1 MTKISIIIPIHNG
14 EKYLEQCLNSVLS
27 QTLKALEIICVDD
40 GSMDHSAQIVQR
52 FMQKDERL
60 VFLQQ
65 ENKGAGAARNLALK
79 NAKGKYV
86 AFLDAD
92 DFYIDKDALAL
103 MYNLC
108 ETKNVAACASLRKY
122 IKVETEESDKLFY
135 KVNKNVVLN
144 YQDFQIDYNYQDF
157 LFLRSLL
164 EKNQIF
170 FPDYRRF
177 QDPPFLVKALYVA
190 ERFTIADTYLYGY
203 RVSDMLPRFQLESTC
218 DLLQGLI
225 DNLSFA
231 MEHNLDNLF
240 EKTRYRLEYEYAR
253 IILSYISSGTLYILE
268 LLVKANRMICEK
280 IADTGYMIR
289 PLRGLLFYTGEYE
302 EKLLQKLCKEKEIV
316 LYGAGWLGKIFLSY
330 LKKNHLTDN
339 LMAFVVSDIK
349 GNEKEIEEIPVITL
363 RELENKKPY
372 ILVVVGENYQAE
384 VEKELKK
391 NNYENYEI
399 VKDEFLLRI
408 FIQNC

>member
-1 MTKISIIIPIHNG
+1 MTKVSIIIPIYNG
-14 EKYLEQCLNSVLS
+14 EKYLKQCLNSVLS
-27 QTLKALEIICVDD
+27 QTLKALEVICVDD
-40 GSMDHSAQIVQR
+40 GSIDHSAQIIQS
-52 FMQKDERL
+52 FMQSDERI

-92 DFYIDKDALAL
+92 DFYIDEDALAL
-103 MYNLC
+103 MYSLC
-108 ETKNVAACASLRKY
+108 ETKNVSACASLRKH
-122 IKVETEESDKLFY
+122 IKAETEEPDKLFD
-135 KVNKNVVLN
+135 KVNKNVVLD

-157 LFLRSLL
+157 LFLHSLL
-164 EKNQIF
+164 EKNQIY

-177 QDPPFLVKALYVA
+177 QDPPFLVKALYA
-190 ERFTIADTYLYGY
+190 AKRFAIADTYLYGY
-203 RVSDMLPRFQLESTC
+203 RVSDMLPRFCLENTC

-225 DNLSFA
+225 DNLTFA
-231 MEHNLDNLF
+231 IRHNLDSLF

-280 IADTGYMIR
+280 MEDFNYIIR
-289 PLRGLLFYTGEYE
+289 PLRGLLFYTSEYE
-302 EKLLQKLCKEKEIV
+302 EKLLQKIRKEKKIV

-330 LKKNHLTDN
+330 LKKNYLIDN
-339 LMAFVVSDIK
+339 LSAFVVSDVR
-349 GNEKEIEEIPVITL
+349 GNEEKIEEIPVLTL
-363 RELENKKPY
+363 QELEDKKIY

-408 FIQNC
+408 FVQNC